1 MAPLPT
7 RTSRVPALIAGF
19 KRYLGAYTRKPAFT
33 RTGQLEY
40 HLETIGLRRQL
51 GSAAAAVLDEDFVR
65 SLYRTL
71 QAWGIGARASNL
83 VSENEFAARLQA
95 RKEDFA
101 ALEASTID
109 DPKVNPSRMG
119 ERLWRIIESLE
130 IVHNN
135 AKIVPG
141 SKALHHILPEL
152 VVPIDRAWTQQF
164 FRWHNPEFQY
174 GQPACFAHAFS
185 AFVEIARKAN
195 PQQYVGSGWNSSRTK
210 VIDNAL
216 IGMLS
221 EEKSLAS

>member
-1 MAPLPT
+1 MALLPT

-19 KRYLGAYTRKPAFT
+19 SRYLDAYARRPAFT
-33 RTGQLEY
+33 RSGQLEY
-40 HLETIGLRRQL
+40 HLETIALRRQL
-51 GSAAAAVLDEDFVR
+51 GSVTAAVSDEAFVR

-71 QAWGIGARASNL
+71 QAWGIGSRASNL
-83 VSENEFAARLQA
+83 VPESEFAIRLQDKKA
-95 RKEDFA
+95 ELVALDA
-101 ALEASTID
+101 AAID
-109 DPKVNPSRMG
+109 DPQLNPTRMG
-119 ERLWRIIESLE
+119 ERLWRIIESLA

-135 AKIVPG
+135 SRIVPG
-141 SKALHHILPEL
+141 SKALHHILPEP

-164 FRWHNPEFQY
+164 FRWHNPQFQY
-174 GQPACFAHAFS
+174 GQATCFAHAFS

-195 PQQYVGSGWNSSRTK
+195 PQRYVGAGWNSSRTK